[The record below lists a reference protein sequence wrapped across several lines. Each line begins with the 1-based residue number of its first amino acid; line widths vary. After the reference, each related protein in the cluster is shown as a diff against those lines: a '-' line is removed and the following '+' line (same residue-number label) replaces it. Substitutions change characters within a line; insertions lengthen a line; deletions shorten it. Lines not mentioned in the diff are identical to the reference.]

1 MSTQFVSSGVTSSG
15 VVVTSGNILSV
26 LSGGTAST
34 TTITTSNTYQFV
46 SGLAVGT
53 IVSGGV
59 DVVYSGGV
67 DKGAIIST
75 GGTQYL
81 ASGGFASGATV
92 LSGGQLRM
100 LSVAKELVA
109 QPSLLLVDEPTAGL
123 APRPADDVYDLL
135 TRSRD
140 LGITVLLVDQNISRA
155 VAVAESVY
163 LVAMGRVQRQ
173 GPGGDF
179 ARDLP
184 AIIRETL
191 VGVSHA
197 P

>member
-75 GGTQYL
+75 GGRRCAGMVAASCSVAVRSTAKARSPASRSSGL
-81 ASGGFASGATV
+81 ESGGIPASN
-92 LSGGQLRM
+92 M
-100 LSVAKELVA
+100 
-109 QPSLLLVDEPTAGL
+109 
-123 APRPADDVYDLL
+123 
-135 TRSRD
+135 
-140 LGITVLLVDQNISRA
+140 
-155 VAVAESVY
+155 AE
-163 LVAMGRVQRQ
+163 
-173 GPGGDF
+173 
-179 ARDLP
+179 
-184 AIIRETL
+184 
-191 VGVSHA
+191 
-197 P
+197 